1 MKSFSF
7 ALCLFSFISAAT
19 AQTPVKPKTMDL
31 GNIVSDSGSVNRDMG
46 ARFGLAPLNS
56 STGVIEIRLFSNIGF
71 PGAQCVVLQY
81 DKTWKA
87 TKYKLD
93 AKDATIRTV
102 LKPASGIEPI
112 VRSLIAL
119 NIFSLPTQQALN
131 SGNYKLDLATNTVNA
146 SAMHVSDAPC
156 YYVQFKA
163 GNSSREYSYCD
174 PKAYAAFYK
183 SQREYSD
190 FANILKAF
198 AKLELK

>member
-7 ALCLFSFISAAT
+7 ALCLLMCISVAT
-19 AQTPVKPKTMDL
+19 AQNSVKPKTMDL
-31 GNIVSDSGSVNRDMG
+31 GNIVSDSVSVNRDMG
-46 ARFGLAPLNS
+46 ARFGLGPVNTSAQ
-56 STGVIEIRLFSNIGF
+56 VIEIRLFSNIGF

-93 AKDATIRTV
+93 AKDAVIRIV
-102 LKPASGIEPI
+102 LKPVSGIEPI
-112 VRSLIAL
+112 VRSLVAL
-119 NIFSLPTQQALN
+119 NIFSLPSQQALN
-131 SGNYKLDLATNTVNA
+131 SGNYKLDLTTNTVNA
-146 SAMHVSDAPC
+146 SGMHVSDGPC
-156 YYVQFKA
+156 YYVQFKV

-183 SQREYSD
+183 GQREYTD
-190 FANILKAF
+190 FTNILKAF